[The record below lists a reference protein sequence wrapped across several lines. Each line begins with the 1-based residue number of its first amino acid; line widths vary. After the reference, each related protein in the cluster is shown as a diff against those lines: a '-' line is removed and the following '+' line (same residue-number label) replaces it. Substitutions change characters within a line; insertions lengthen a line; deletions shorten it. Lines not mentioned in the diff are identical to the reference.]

1 MSGSATFRLPPV
13 VHVGEGAHRLV
24 TQEVVRLGAR
34 RPLVVTD
41 PIVGRLA
48 EVREVM
54 AELRRNDLTV
64 SVFDGIPSEPTTREV
79 EAGLSQLRTTDADLV
94 LAIGG
99 GSCIDTAKAV
109 AILARNP
116 GAIAGYAGADR
127 FPADRLPLIA
137 VPTTAGTGSEVT
149 RFAIVTDP
157 STSVKMLLSDAKL
170 IPDVAIVDPTFSR
183 SCPPEVTAATGIDAL
198 THAIEAYV
206 SRRANP
212 TSDLF
217 ALAAC
222 RLIGASLERAW
233 RGIREGAEDRPALEA
248 MARGSLC
255 AGMAFSNASVAL
267 VHGMSRPIGA
277 YFHVPHGLSNAMLLT
292 AVTRFSLEAARE
304 RYAQI
309 GRELTG
315 DPAADADAALAFIE
329 RVCRVLEIP
338 RLSGAGVAPDRLREL
353 APRMASDA
361 IASGSPGNNPRA
373 ATPEE
378 IVALYLEC
386 L

>member
-1 MSGSATFRLPPV
+1 MSGHATFRLPPV
-13 VHVGEGAHRLV
+13 VHVGEGACDRV
-24 TQEVVRLGAR
+24 TPEVVRLGAR

-41 PIVGRLA
+41 PTVGSLA
-48 EVREVM
+48 AVGEVV
-54 AELRRNDLTV
+54 AELRRAGLAV
-64 SVFDGIPSEPTTREV
+64 RVFDGIPSEPTTREV
-79 EAGLSQLRTTDADLV
+79 EAGLRELRAADADLV

-99 GSCIDTAKAV
+99 GSCIDTAKAI
-109 AILARNP
+109 ASMARNP
-116 GAIAGYAGADR
+116 GSIADYAGADR
-127 FPADRLPLIA
+127 LSAGRLPLIA

-157 STSVKMLLSDAKL
+157 ATSVKMLISDARL
-170 IPDVAIVDPTFSR
+170 VPDAAIVDPAFCR
-183 SCPPEVTAATGIDAL
+183 SCPPDVTAATGVDAL
-198 THAIEAYV
+198 THAVEAFV
-206 SRRANP
+206 SRRASA

-222 RLIGASLERAW
+222 RLIGSSLERAW
-233 RGIREGAEDRPALEA
+233 RAAKTGAEDREALES
-248 MARGSLC
+248 MARGSLY

-292 AVTRFSLEAARE
+292 AVTRFSLEAARD
-304 RYAQI
+304 RYAMI

-315 DPAADADAALAFIE
+315 EPTADASAALGFVE
-329 RVCRVLEIP
+329 RLCRTLEVP

-353 APRMASDA
+353 APRMAGDA
-361 IASGSPGNNPRA
+361 LASGSPGNNPRA
-373 ATPEE
+373 ATAEE